1 MLIKYLSDLS
11 KRHADKLLCP
21 ITGTH
26 RFPSLPVI
34 SAKMWSKV
42 SSFDVRRLLL
52 TRTDRGTK
60 SSAWE
65 AELNFF
71 DVMYETHPTMK
82 FTEMIDEYRRAG
94 HHPRMARSSIGAL
107 FMPTTFMMTILKNK
121 HDPPITTTAEAA
133 ECVDTVVADYEF
145 LFNNPADLVDKYPG
159 NTPEDTFD
167 IMDAF
172 TRITPLPSKVGEMV
186 FLDTCVDAYQ
196 KYTCVEAIV
205 LSMIY
210 NPNLCVPDTERAK
223 QLKGRKVD
231 KPANPFNTKRVKELK
246 AAQAEEEAL
255 AAPNWKP
262 ELCVFESARAGSAVA
277 LAMQR
282 QSGASAKVVQPV
294 ARVAAEPLPSSGQDE
309 VEDSLQKPVDPK
321 RLVSSRGK
329 GPVKPRIRVHP
340 QKVPYHFD

>member
-1 MLIKYLSDLS
+1 
-11 KRHADKLLCP
+11 
-21 ITGTH
+21 
-26 RFPSLPVI
+26 
-34 SAKMWSKV
+34 
-42 SSFDVRRLLL
+42 
-52 TRTDRGTK
+52 
-60 SSAWE
+60 
-65 AELNFF
+65 
-71 DVMYETHPTMK
+71 
-82 FTEMIDEYRRAG
+82 
-94 HHPRMARSSIGAL
+94 
-107 FMPTTFMMTILKNK
+107 
-121 HDPPITTTAEAA
+121 
-133 ECVDTVVADYEF
+133 
-145 LFNNPADLVDKYPG
+145 
-159 NTPEDTFD
+159 
-167 IMDAF
+167 MDAF
-172 TRITPLPSKVGEMV
+172 TRIMPLPSKVGEMV

-196 KYTCVEAIV
+196 KYTCVEVIV

-282 QSGASAKVVQPV
+282 QSGASAKVVERV

-321 RLVSSRGK
+321 RLVSSRGN
-329 GPVKPRIRVHP
+329 GPVKPRIGVHP
-340 QKVPYHFD
+340 QKVPDHFD